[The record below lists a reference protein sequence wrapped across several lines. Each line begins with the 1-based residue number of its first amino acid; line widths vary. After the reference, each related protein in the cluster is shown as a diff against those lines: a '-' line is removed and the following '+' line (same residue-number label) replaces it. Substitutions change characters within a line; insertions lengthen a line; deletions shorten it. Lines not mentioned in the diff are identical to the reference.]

1 LGKVVSQEEILLQRR
16 EWNAWGKRA
25 VFLVGGF
32 DLLHPGHVRLLEQ
45 SRAYGDIV
53 AVGVFSDDTVSIL
66 ADTVDRHAK
75 IPGPPVKRPIIPAC
89 ERAEVL
95 AALAAVDFA
104 FEIDSRA
111 LTDFLRRFRPDA
123 IVDGGEPSLAAS
135 PLATAASAAGI
146 KVIHIPLEPGHSS
159 TRLIE
164 RIAQLRA

>member
-16 EWNAWGKRA
+16 EWSAQGKRA

-45 SRAYGDIV
+45 SRAYGDVI
-53 AVGVFSDDTVSIL
+53 AVGVFSDDAFSGG
-66 ADTVDRHAK
+66 AVDRYAK

-104 FEIDSRA
+104 FEIDSRT

-135 PLATAASAAGI
+135 PLATAASAAGV

>member
-1 LGKVVSQEEILLQRR
+1 MGKVVSQEEILLQRR
-16 EWNAWGKRA
+16 EWNAQGKRA
-25 VFLVGGF
+25 VLLVGGF

-45 SRAYGDIV
+45 SRLYGDIV
-53 AVGVFSDDTVSIL
+53 AVGVFSDDTVGRD
-66 ADTVDRHAK
+66 AVDRHAK
-75 IPGPPVKRPIIPAC
+75 NPGPAVKRPIIPAC

-104 FEIDSRA
+104 FEIDSPA
-111 LTDFLRRFRPDA
+111 LTDLLRHFRPDA

-135 PLATAASAAGI
+135 PLATAASAAGV

-164 RIAQLRA
+164 RIALLRA